1 MKIPGLTLGVTICLL
16 AAGGFPTAAQTPN
29 PVAALSPIPAFQ
41 QPELFI
47 DKCPTT
53 DPAYAII
60 RADFAILRDG
70 NPVPPIQCV
79 EPFSAIPP
87 PQYSEELVII
97 QALRIAYYK
106 DQGHANYLPRN
117 PLRFHDWVKSKIS
130 WQFNRRVVLHDQRN
144 EKGHLLANS
153 EASQRSPTPTLAKV
167 TSPFAGSSASW
178 R

>member
-16 AAGGFPTAAQTPN
+16 AAGGFPTVAQTPN

-87 PQYSEELVII
+87 AQYSEELVII
-97 QALRIAYYK
+97 QALRMAYYM
-106 DQGHANYLPRN
+106 DQGHANYLPWN
-117 PLRFHDWVKSKIS
+117 PLRFHDWVNSKIS
-130 WQFNRRVVLHDQRN
+130 
-144 EKGHLLANS
+144 
-153 EASQRSPTPTLAKV
+153 
-167 TSPFAGSSASW
+167 
-178 R
+178 